1 VQNASVVQV
10 FIPFMCLAA
19 DRNLPPEEM
28 EALQDLYTATDGDYW
43 ECYGNP
49 WIFSPEAN
57 PCEDEWVGIQCDYIS
72 PSIYY
77 HVATLQLNGCFLVG
91 TIPASISWLRN
102 ITSLSLS
109 GNHLHGRIPNI
120 FGEMLYLSFIGLD
133 QNSLT
138 GPIPSTLALLQ
149 NIQQIHLSDNH
160 LSGGL
165 DGAFD
170 PLVQTKLG
178 VITLANNAF
187 NGQLPD
193 ALFQNPAL
201 EGLDIHFNCFSG
213 TLPEAIC
220 SATGLQILLLNCLS
234 CSNQCT
240 TRLVKRSSYILKN
253 PVHGTVPSCIFSMPQ
268 LYNIYLSQNYL
279 SGALPANLQLGP
291 HLYEVSLKSNRLTG
305 SVPVDFLPAPNRSV
319 SLDLR
324 GNRLVGTV
332 PQLRDGNY
340 QDDGSA
346 VYIGYNRISGPVYA
360 NDWPFGVNFDVLTGN
375 ILGCNNGDRSRLPQN
390 DAAFHSYACGSD
402 NFNKPILAWVGVTVG
417 LLSTMWCVW
426 HCRGRLNDHL
436 SIDQLFEHVALW
448 RAVVTGKHV
457 KLNLP
462 SLVRV
467 REVAF
472 VLNNVAV
479 VVAMWAVC
487 VLGPVYAGLTVS
499 YGTYEHQ
506 YAWTLSAVL
515 LSGKVPYAVCFVALL
530 LSIGVGTGALFRGHS
545 HLAAP
550 AQESEPRIHASHS
563 RIIAAS
569 ILYLTVNFGVVGAVS
584 FSFVATSIYTSAVYQ
599 LGISAF
605 KVGWNLCVAPYL
617 SRWLAYELSAARAD
631 WFTLELFV
639 SITNNIGIPL
649 LAVVIVSPQ
658 CLYNLFGVELTY
670 AMGMGHIFGEI
681 DYDQPF
687 YYNYQCS
694 YIYMDFYA
702 AAFVYASLM
711 ASFGM
716 PLLEQLLLQLHGRC
730 TRGTVLF
737 RCVDAVLPRILKP
750 VETDPERIPDR
761 SVLRPF
767 FDTTQFLVAQLTSL
781 ALILTMGVVF
791 PPLAVPVAAT
801 MVLSALYQGLKVG
814 RLLTNASDEKQHKY
828 LEIIELECANV
839 ATPTTMRR
847 AFWLL
852 LWFGCWFYTLFLFDT
867 LGDAVGFYA
876 AYWVLIVVPLL
887 PLVAVVVYLVHE
899 YWGVARTLAAYIA
912 HRLWPHA
919 HTVREAHKDG
929 SVTSVQASGVE
940 VEMVQSPVW
949 AP

>member
-1 VQNASVVQV
+1 MYL
-10 FIPFMCLAA
+10 ICIAA
-19 DRNLPPEEM
+19 DRNLPPDEM
-28 EALQDLYTATDGDYW
+28 EALQDLYTATDGDNW
-43 ECYGNP
+43 ECYYDGNP
-49 WIFSPEAN
+49 WIFSPQAN
-57 PCEDEWVGIQCDYIS
+57 PCEDDWVGIQCDYTS

-77 HVATLQLNGCFLVG
+77 HVAVLQLNGCSLIG

-102 ITSLSLS
+102 ATSLSLAR
-109 GNHLHGRIPNI
+109 NHLHGSIPDM
-120 FGEMLYLSFIGLD
+120 FGEMMNLSYIGLGE
-133 QNSLT
+133 NYLT
-138 GPIPSTLALLQ
+138 GPIPSTLAMLQ
-149 NIQQIHLSDNH
+149 NIQRIDLEDNH

-170 PLVQTKLG
+170 PHVQTKLG
-178 VITLANNAF
+178 IVTLTNNAF
-187 NGQLPD
+187 NGQLPA

-201 EGLDIHFNCFSG
+201 VELDIRYNCFTG

-220 SATGLQILLLNCLS
+220 SATRLETLFSSCLS
-234 CSNQCT
+234 CSHHCV
-240 TRLVKRSSYILKN
+240 TRLTKRSSYILNN
-253 PVHGTVPSCIFSMPQ
+253 PVHGTVPSCIFSMPH
-268 LYNIYLSQNYL
+268 LYAIYLYQNYL
-279 SGALPANLQLGP
+279 SGELPADLQLG
-291 HLYEVSLKSNRLTG
+291 LQTSEVVLNYNRLTG
-305 SVPVDFLPAPNRSV
+305 SVPLGLLPAPNRTIY
-319 SLDLR
+319 LELI
-324 GNRLVGTV
+324 GNRFVGAV
-332 PQLRDGNY
+332 PQLRHGYY
-340 QDDGSA
+340 QDDDSA
-346 VYIGYNRISGPVYA
+346 VFIGYNRISGPVYA

-390 DAAFHSYACGSD
+390 DPAFHSYACGSD
-402 NFNKPILAWVGVTVG
+402 NFNKPILAWASMTAF
-417 LLSTMWCVW
+417 LMWLIWCVW
-426 HCRGRLNDHL
+426 YCRDRLDDYL
-436 SIDQLFEHVALW
+436 SIDQLFERMALW

-515 LSGKVPYAVCFVALL
+515 LSGEVPFGVISAALL
-530 LSIGVGTGALFRGHS
+530 LSIGMSTGALFWGHG
-545 HLAAP
+545 HLTVH
-550 AQESEPRIHASHS
+550 AQESEPNGRASNP

-569 ILYLTVNFGVVGAVS
+569 ILYLIINFSVVGAVS

-605 KVGWNLCVAPYL
+605 KVGWNLCIAPYL

-639 SITNNIGIPL
+639 SIVNNIGIPL

-767 FDTTQFLVAQLTSL
+767 FDTTQFLVAQLTSV

-814 RLLTNASDEKQHKY
+814 RLLTNASQEKQHKY
-828 LEIIELECANV
+828 LEIIEQECANV

-847 AFWLL
+847 AFWML

-887 PLVAVVVYLVHE
+887 PLVAVVVYLVYE

-912 HRLWPHA
+912 HRLWSHA
-919 HTVREAHKDG
+919 HTVRDAHKDG

>member
-1 VQNASVVQV
+1 
-10 FIPFMCLAA
+10 L
-19 DRNLPPEEM
+19 
-28 EALQDLYTATDGDYW
+28 
-43 ECYGNP
+43 
-49 WIFSPEAN
+49 
-57 PCEDEWVGIQCDYIS
+57 GI
-72 PSIYY
+72 
-77 HVATLQLNGCFLVG
+77 VTL
-91 TIPASISWLRN
+91 T
-102 ITSLSLS
+102 
-109 GNHLHGRIPNI
+109 
-120 FGEMLYLSFIGLD
+120 
-133 QNSLT
+133 
-138 GPIPSTLALLQ
+138 
-149 NIQQIHLSDNH
+149 
-160 LSGGL
+160 
-165 DGAFD
+165 
-170 PLVQTKLG
+170 
-178 VITLANNAF
+178 NNAF
-187 NGQLPD
+187 NGQLPA

-201 EGLDIHFNCFSG
+201 VALDIRYNCFTG

-220 SATGLQILLLNCLS
+220 SATGLETMFSSCLS
-234 CSNQCT
+234 CSHHCV
-240 TRLVKRSSYILKN
+240 TRLTKRSSYILNN

-268 LYNIYLSQNYL
+268 LSGIFFYQNYF
-279 SGALPANLQLGP
+279 SGALPADLQLGP
-291 HLYEVSLKSNRLTG
+291 HVSDVGLSYNLLTG
-305 SVPVDFLPAPNRSV
+305 SIPVGLLPAPNRSV
-319 SLDLR
+319 YLDVT
-324 GNRLVGTV
+324 GNRLVGAV
-332 PQLRDGNY
+332 PRLLEGHYEQYD
-340 QDDGSA
+340 SE
-346 VYIGYNRISGPVYA
+346 VYIDYNRLSGPVSA
-360 NDWPFGVNFDVLTGN
+360 GDWPPGVDVGVLTGN
-375 ILGCNNGDRSRLPQN
+375 IFGCNNGDRSRLPRN
-390 DAAFHSYACGSD
+390 DPAFKNYACGSD
-402 NFNKPILAWVGVTVG
+402 NFNKPILAWASITAF
-417 LLSTMWCVW
+417 LMWLIWCVW
-426 HCRGRLNDHL
+426 YCRDRLNDYL

-487 VLGPVYAGLTVS
+487 VLGPVYAGLTVK

-515 LSGKVPYAVCFVALL
+515 LSGKIPFAVISAAFL
-530 LSIGVGTGALFRGHS
+530 LSIGLSTGALFWGHGYLTV
-545 HLAAP
+545 H
-550 AQESEPRIHASHS
+550 AQESEPNGRASNP

-569 ILYLTVNFGVVGAVS
+569 ILYLIINFGVVGAVS

-605 KVGWNLCVAPYL
+605 KVGWNLCIAPYL

-681 DYDQPF
+681 DYDEPF